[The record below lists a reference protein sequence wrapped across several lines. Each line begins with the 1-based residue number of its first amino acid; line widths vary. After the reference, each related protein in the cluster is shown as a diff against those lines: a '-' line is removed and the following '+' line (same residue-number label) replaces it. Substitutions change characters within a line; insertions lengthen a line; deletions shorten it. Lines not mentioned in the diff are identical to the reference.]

1 MKMVLFIIALAV
13 VIFAVGV
20 FVGKILKYCDRN
32 VPSPRGDKQH
42 GCAEEGPGKATHI
55 DS

>member
-1 MKMVLFIIALAV
+1 MRMALFIIALAGV
-13 VIFAVGV
+13 EFAVAV
-20 FVGKILKYCDRN
+20 FVGKILKYCGRN
-32 VPSPRGDKQH
+32 VPSPRGDKQN